1 MDHFKTG
8 EIYVA
13 ADTRQRKP
21 SAWNL
26 EFAMVVIEN
35 LEVAVGY
42 GHSSTGR

>member
-1 MDHFKTG
+1 MDHFKAG

-26 EFAMVVIEN
+26 ECGMAVIEN
-35 LEVAVGY
+35 LEVAVVY
-42 GHSSTGR
+42 GHRSTGR